1 MILSAATVGVI
12 ERRFTRAAAWCALAA
27 GLAACG
33 LVNSYRWTPG
43 DTAIALQ
50 PAWEWAAAYGLM
62 ALWLLAARW
71 VTIENDAGH

>member
-1 MILSAATVGVI
+1 MILSAATVAVI
-12 ERRFTRAAAWCALAA
+12 ERQFVRGATWCALAA

-43 DTAIALQ
+43 DTVIALR
-50 PAWEWAAAYGLM
+50 PAWEWAAGYAAM

-71 VTIENDAGH
+71 LTVASDATH